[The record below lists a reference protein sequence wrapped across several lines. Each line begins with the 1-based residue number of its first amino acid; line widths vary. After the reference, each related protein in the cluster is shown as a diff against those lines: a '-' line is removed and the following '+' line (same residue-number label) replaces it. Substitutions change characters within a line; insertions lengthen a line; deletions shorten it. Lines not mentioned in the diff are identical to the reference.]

1 MGNMNVAERFTEI
14 IAGLGESIVRPKIIV
29 LEKQI
34 GDENKKRHIEMA
46 RYLDEHPD
54 DIEGARE
61 KFGVI
66 PYEETQNSWYQ
77 HEMM

>member
-1 MGNMNVAERFTEI
+1 MGNMTVAERLTEI
-14 IAGLGESIVRPKIIV
+14 IAGLGESIVRPKINL

-34 GDENKKRHIEMA
+34 GDENKKRHFEMMI
-46 RYLDEHPD
+46 YLDEHPD

-61 KFGVI
+61 KFGVV
-66 PYEETQNSWYQ
+66 PYEETRNSWYQ